1 MANVNNSRPEVVRSF
16 TIQLLR
22 MGDVS
27 MAGQAAEGHILGIKK
42 LGGLLLVILGCLL
55 IAAAVSAGY
64 TGLSV
69 AGGVLVALGVVL
81 LVLKIVRRNRPA

>member
-1 MANVNNSRPEVVRSF
+1 
-16 TIQLLR
+16 
-22 MGDVS
+22 
-27 MAGQAAEGHILGIKK
+27 MAGHAAEGPILGIKK

-69 AGGVLVALGVVL
+69 AGGVLVALGAVL
-81 LVLKIVRRNRPA
+81 LALKIVRRNRSADL

>member
-1 MANVNNSRPEVVRSF
+1 
-16 TIQLLR
+16 
-22 MGDVS
+22 
-27 MAGQAAEGHILGIKK
+27 MAGHAAEGPILGIKK

-69 AGGVLVALGVVL
+69 AGGALVALGVVL
-81 LVLKIVRRNRPA
+81 LALKVVRRNRSADL

>member
-1 MANVNNSRPEVVRSF
+1 M
-16 TIQLLR
+16 T
-22 MGDVS
+22 GD
-27 MAGQAAEGHILGIKK
+27 AAEGHILGIKK

-81 LVLKIVRRNRPA
+81 LALKIVRRNRPA